1 MVEVG
6 NDGLLARVVIIEV
19 VAGVKVLELMPGLD
33 VRLPALVLDLGED
46 LLVRVDLLTLLHLD
60 FCLV

>member
-6 NDGLLARVVIIEV
+6 NDGLHKV

-46 LLVRVDLLTLLHLD
+46 LLVGVDLLTLLHLD

>member
-1 MVEVG
+1 MY
-6 NDGLLARVVIIEV
+6 
-19 VAGVKVLELMPGLD
+19 